1 MNDGPED
8 PKHSDALD
16 LLAGPFCNVANAAAL
31 GVLADMGFKGAY
43 ISPELPADDILALPR
58 QSPLPL
64 GMVLGGFWPVGIS
77 RFGLLGIKPNEPF
90 MSPKGEVFW
99 ARQYGGNVWLYPG
112 WPLDLTAKRQGS
124 SRQATAS
131 SPVWKRTRLPAC
143 PRCGARACS
152 TGTAP
157 CCNISK

>member
-1 MNDGPED
+1 M
-8 PKHSDALD
+8 
-16 LLAGPFCNVANAAAL
+16 ANAAAL
-31 GVLADMGFKGAY
+31 GVLAGMGFKGAF

-112 WPLDLTAKRQGS
+112 WPLDITAKRQELQQAGYSFFARLEENPPS
-124 SRQATAS
+124 SLPEMRRQGLFN
-131 SPVWKRTRLPAC
+131 WD
-143 PRCGARACS
+143 GALL
-152 TGTAP
+152 
-157 CCNISK
+157 

>member
-1 MNDGPED
+1 
-8 PKHSDALD
+8 
-16 LLAGPFCNVANAAAL
+16 
-31 GVLADMGFKGAY
+31 MGFKGAY

-112 WPLDLTAKRQGS
+112 WPLDLTAKRQELQQAGYSFFARLKENPPS
-124 SRQATAS
+124 SLPEMRRQGLFN
-131 SPVWKRTRLPAC
+131 WD
-143 PRCGARACS
+143 GALL
-152 TGTAP
+152 
-157 CCNISK
+157 